1 MGPGRDP
8 HVGAATESTCSALGS
23 LAPSLVM
30 LRIGQVLDK
39 AHLNKEHCLTQLS
52 QTMLH
57 LTTREL
63 WPVSL
68 GLLAPVAV
76 GSWCRQSPAG
86 AGAGRGVLPAVV
98 VHLGPCPSHAP
109 RSAGLSGDVV
119 AAHQPVLLEL
129 LLAGRHR
136 SNSWLGRRYL
146 APLVLE
152 KKLGAGRAGPGGG
165 SRAESSSVTQVG
177 QEHFI
182 KVLSLPLASGDLWG
196 AAVRDVATGEVQV
209 SSPSH
214 PASPCGCQAGV

>member
-1 MGPGRDP
+1 MGMWLLL
-8 HVGAATESTCSALGS
+8 TSQYCLSCSWQGG
-23 LAPSLVM
+23 
-30 LRIGQVLDK
+30 IGQ
-39 AHLNKEHCLTQLS
+39 T
-52 QTMLH
+52 
-57 LTTREL
+57 
-63 WPVSL
+63 P
-68 GLLAPVAV
+68 
-76 GSWCRQSPAG
+76 
-86 AGAGRGVLPAVV
+86 
-98 VHLGPCPSHAP
+98 
-109 RSAGLSGDVV
+109 
-119 AAHQPVLLEL
+119 
-129 LLAGRHR
+129 
-136 SNSWLGRRYL
+136 WLGRRYL